1 MNSIPIDL
9 FHEIFTRL
17 PAKSIGKFCCVSKQ
31 WASILDR
38 QDFTELFLTRSST
51 RPRLLFAVQRYGEW
65 LFFSSPQTQN
75 PYEKSS
81 LALAADFHIKLRL
94 DEGYYR
100 CEYTSGLIY
109 FSGTKS
115 QVICNPITGQHAIL
129 PKADRE
135 LRSFFGFD
143 PIDKQYKVLLINKIG
158 DDERAYHILT
168 LGSGIMRWRMIQ
180 CPFTHYVY
188 HTCKRICINGVL
200 YYLAGLPD
208 ERYKYGSVGVIV
220 CFDVRFEKFTFIDGE
235 CFTDGHNTILVN
247 YKGKL
252 GGISMTYDKSDV
264 FELRICVLE
273 DVEKQEWSKRVH
285 FISRMREKVI
295 EPWPWNIYVV
305 GVTATGE
312 IVLSEKYTHKPSY
325 VYYFNHE
332 RNTLKSVEIQGV
344 GEYKEWFNQH
354 RVYYA
359 FSDHVENLSF
369 DDSEQL
375 KSSFTQ

>member
-51 RPRLLFAVQRYGEW
+51 RPRLLFAVQRDGEW

-81 LALAADFHIKLRL
+81 LALAADFHIKFRL
-94 DEGYYR
+94 DEGHYR

-109 FSGTKS
+109 LSGTKG

-135 LRSFFGFD
+135 LRSFLGFD

-158 DDERAYHILT
+158 DGERAYHILT
-168 LGSGIMRWRMIQ
+168 LGSGIMR
-180 CPFTHYVY
+180 
-188 HTCKRICINGVL
+188 RICINEVL

-208 ERYKYGSVGVIV
+208 ERYKYGSVGVVV
-220 CFDVRFEKFTFIDGE
+220 CFNVRSEKFTFIDGE
-235 CFTDGHNTILVN
+235 
-247 YKGKL
+247 
-252 GGISMTYDKSDV
+252 
-264 FELRICVLE
+264 
-273 DVEKQEWSKRVH
+273 
-285 FISRMREKVI
+285 
-295 EPWPWNIYVV
+295 
-305 GVTATGE
+305 
-312 IVLSEKYTHKPSY
+312 
-325 VYYFNHE
+325 
-332 RNTLKSVEIQGV
+332 
-344 GEYKEWFNQH
+344 
-354 RVYYA
+354 
-359 FSDHVENLSF
+359 
-369 DDSEQL
+369 
-375 KSSFTQ
+375 